1 MMIGM
6 LPSGSI
12 PWLFIHEVRVAWRS
26 LELSPAARWGGIGL
40 MLVYFGIGIYLAL
53 SLDFTIVSS
62 PYIAVMIFIAAAT
75 AFTFNISGSMRA
87 AQHTLYEQG
96 DLELLF
102 TSPASPAKVIMA
114 KLAGISISMV
124 FWNALF
130 LFPLLIPVAAINNP
144 RLFGIL
150 AVVSSISVLA
160 TSIGLGLT
168 LMIVHFV
175 GPSRARR
182 VIQIIAAFI
191 GAMIFLVSQLAPHL
205 GGGEGGRFQTLYLWC
220 LEHGIGVSGI
230 SGLPGRA
237 SFGDPIALII
247 MIAAAVLLFCFTA
260 WSLQTQFLRV
270 YQSAANK
277 HEAKAAKNIDIR
289 RSFGNHPGLMIIHK
303 EFLLLRRE
311 PSLIYNILLQL
322 IFLTPLLVGFGQ
334 ATKLLLLMPSAAFV
348 SVFSAAKL
356 VGDITGLAISSE
368 DTPDLLKVSP
378 LPMSWITRWKIYG
391 VMLIS
396 VPLTLIIP
404 FLMLFKSPSSAALTL
419 VMTII
424 AGGLAAAIELRFS
437 KPRTRHKFRRRG
449 SASVVAYTLGL
460 VMSVV
465 LGGATAY
472 AVSLISP

>member
-1 MMIGM
+1 MRPMF
-6 LPSGSI
+6 PAGSI
-12 PWLFIHEVRVAWRS
+12 PWLFIHEVRITWRS
-26 LELSPAARWGGIGL
+26 MELTPATRWGGIGL
-40 MLVYFGIGIYLAL
+40 MLVYFGIGVYLAL
-53 SLDFTIVSS
+53 SLPETIETS
-62 PYIAVMIFIAAAT
+62 PYFAVMIFIAAAT
-75 AFTFNISGSMRA
+75 TFTFNISGSMRS

-102 TSPASPAKVIMA
+102 TSPISPAKVIMA

-130 LFPLLIPVAAINNP
+130 LFPLLIPIAAINNP
-144 RLFGIL
+144 QLFGIL
-150 AVVSSISVLA
+150 AVVITISVLA
-160 TSIGLGLT
+160 TSVGLWLT
-168 LMIVHFV
+168 LWIVHFV
-175 GPSRARR
+175 GPRRARR

-191 GAMIFLVSQLAPHL
+191 GAAIFVVSQLAPHL
-205 GGGEGGRFQTLYLWC
+205 GSDDQGRFQTLYLWC
-220 LEHGIGVSGI
+220 LSRGFGVNGI

-237 SFGDPIALII
+237 SFGDPLALII
-247 MIAAAVLLFCFTA
+247 MIGAAVMLFWFTA

-277 HEAKAAKNIDIR
+277 HVAKSAKNVDIR
-289 RSFGNHPGLMIIHK
+289 KSFGSHAGFMIIRK
-303 EFLLLRRE
+303 EYLLLLRE

-322 IFLTPLLVGFGQ
+322 IFMTPLLVGFGQ
-334 ATKLLLLMPSAAFV
+334 AANLLLLIPGAAFM
-348 SVFSAAKL
+348 SVFAAAKL

-368 DTPDLLKVSP
+368 DAPDLLKVSP
-378 LPMSWITRWKIYG
+378 LPQSWITRWKLYG
-391 VMLIS
+391 VMMIS
-396 VPLTLIIP
+396 VPLTLVIP
-404 FLMLFKSPSSAALTL
+404 LLMFVRSPTAAALTL

-449 SASVVAYTLGL
+449 SGSVVAYILGL

-472 AVSLISP
+472 TVSLISP

>member
-1 MMIGM
+1 MTSMF
-6 LPSGSI
+6 SAGSI
-12 PWLFIHEVRVAWRS
+12 PWLFLHEVRVSWRS
-26 LELSPAARWGGIGL
+26 MELSPAMRLGGLGL
-40 MLVYFGIGIYLAL
+40 MLVYFGIGVYLAL
-53 SLDFTIVSS
+53 SLDVAIETN
-62 PYIAVMIFIAAAT
+62 PYIAVMIFTAAAT
-75 AFTFNISGSMRA
+75 AFTFNISGSMRS

-102 TSPASPAKVIMA
+102 TSPISPARVIMA

-144 RLFGIL
+144 QLFGIL
-150 AVVSSISVLA
+150 AVVITVSVLA
-160 TSIGLGLT
+160 TSIGLWLT
-168 LMIVHFV
+168 LWIVHFV
-175 GPSRARR
+175 GPHAARR

-191 GAMIFLVSQLAPHL
+191 GAAIFVVSQLAPHL
-205 GGGEGGRFQTLYLWC
+205 GGDDQGRFQTLFLWC
-220 LEHGIGVSGI
+220 LSRGVGIDGI

-237 SFGDPIALII
+237 SFGDPLALII
-247 MIAAAVLLFCFTA
+247 MIGAAVALFWFTA

-277 HEAKAAKNIDIR
+277 HAPKLAKSIDIR
-289 RSFGNHPGLMIIHK
+289 NSFGNHVGFTIIRK
-303 EFLLLRRE
+303 EYLLLLRE

-322 IFLTPLLVGFGQ
+322 IFMTPLLVGFGQ
-334 ATKLLLLMPSAAFV
+334 ATKLLLLMPGAAFM
-348 SVFSAAKL
+348 SVFAAAKL

-368 DTPDLLKVSP
+368 DAPDLLNVSP
-378 LPMSWITRWKIYG
+378 LPLTWITRWKLYG

-396 VPLTLIIP
+396 VPLTLVVP
-404 FLMLFKSPSSAALTL
+404 LLMFAKSPAAAVLTL
-419 VMTII
+419 IMTII
-424 AGGLAAAIELRFS
+424 AGGLAAAIELRYS

-449 SASVVAYTLGL
+449 SGSVVAYVLGL

-472 AVSLISP
+472 AVSLLSP